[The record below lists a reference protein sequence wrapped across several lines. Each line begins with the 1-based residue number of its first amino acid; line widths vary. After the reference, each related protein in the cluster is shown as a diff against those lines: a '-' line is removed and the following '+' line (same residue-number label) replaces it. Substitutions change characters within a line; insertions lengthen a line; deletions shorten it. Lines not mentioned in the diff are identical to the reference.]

1 MATGPRGKRT
11 LPLFDNLLR
20 RDATRAPAEEALDRP
35 TLELARR
42 KLGGKGASDATAGA
56 VVRYL
61 GVVEGREAEP
71 VLGVVV
77 YAAGD
82 EVDVWMEGDRVR
94 RTTRA
99 WVEPAVARTAMQR
112 EVAGDARVFA
122 ALPEGGRVRI
132 RAEEGEVVEAVLV
145 EKCRYGALVA
155 RDDGTLLAVGFRKLI
170 PTGGGLA

>member
-1 MATGPRGKRT
+1 MASGPRGKRT
-11 LPLFDNLLR
+11 LPLFDNLIR
-20 RDATRAPAEEALDRP
+20 RDATQRPAEPADDRP

-42 KLGGKGASDATAGA
+42 RLGGKGASDATAGA

-61 GVVEGREAEP
+61 GVDDAPTV
-71 VLGVVV
+71 GVVV

-94 RTTRA
+94 RTTRD
-99 WVEPAVARTAMQR
+99 WIEPAVALTAAQR
-112 EVAGDARVFA
+112 EVSGDARVFA
-122 ALPEGGRVRI
+122 ALSEGGRVRV
-132 RAEEGEVVEAVLV
+132 RVEGEASVDAVLV

-155 RDDGTLLAVGFRKLI
+155 RDDGTLMAVGFRKLV